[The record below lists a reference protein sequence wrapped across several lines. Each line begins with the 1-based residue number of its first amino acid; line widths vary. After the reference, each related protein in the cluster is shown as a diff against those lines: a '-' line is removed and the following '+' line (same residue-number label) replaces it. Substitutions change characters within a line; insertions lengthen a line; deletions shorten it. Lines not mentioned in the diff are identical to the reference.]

1 MASDTFKMV
10 FYCIVAVGIF
20 GRPASGSL
28 LIGSETELKVMCHEV
43 KKANPIEALV
53 SQVPPAE
60 TFDCQNTIVFQTS
73 PGILNQN
80 DFVHVSEFDYA
91 RNYWFFS
98 FSNPSFWPLLRPS

>member
-1 MASDTFKMV
+1 MKIV
-10 FYCIVAVGIF
+10 IYCVIAVGIF

-28 LIGSETELKVMCHEV
+28 FIGGETELKAKCYEV
-43 KKANPIEALV
+43 KNAHPAEVVV

-60 TFDCQNTIVFQTS
+60 TFDCQNTIVFQLV

-80 DFVHVSEFDYA
+80 DFLDVSKFDYV
-91 RNYWFFS
+91 RSYWFFS